1 MTHAV
6 KGSDQ
11 STGVWWWIRNIVSW
25 VLLLCVLAI
34 LLSTIVIPRVTGSTP
49 FTVLTG
55 SMQPMYPPGTLI
67 VVRPQDPT
75 LLEAGDAIT
84 YQMESGKPAVVTHR
98 ITMVRRNS
106 AGDLTFVTQGD
117 ANPVADQ
124 NPVVPEQV
132 RGKVWYSVPYIG
144 YVYNAITGQM
154 RSVMLAVVVGALSI
168 YAVFMFVGSVRD
180 RARRRSVSADPQHSE
195 PSASA
200 PRVEQQ
206 ERHSHV

>member
-1 MTHAV
+1 MTHTA
-6 KGSDQ
+6 KGSEQ
-11 STGVWWWIRNIVSW
+11 SQGVWWWIRNILSW
-25 VLLLCVLAI
+25 VLLLGVLVI
-34 LLSTIVIPRVTGSTP
+34 LLSTILIPRLTGSTP

-55 SMQPMYPPGTLI
+55 SMQPTYPPGTLI

-75 LLEAGDAIT
+75 QLKAGDAIT
-84 YQMESGKPAVVTHR
+84 YQMESGKPEVVTHR
-98 ITMVRRNS
+98 ITMVRLN
-106 AGDLTFVTQGD
+106 ALNELTFITQGD
-117 ANPVADQ
+117 ANPVADA

-154 RSVMLAVVVGALSI
+154 RTVMLTVVVGALSI
-168 YAVFMFVGSVRD
+168 YAVFMFGGAVRD
-180 RARRRSVSADPQHSE
+180 RARRRSAAADTQSSD
-195 PSASA
+195 PSAPL